1 MCDVIGLCVV
11 VCKFYG
17 TKSVIAYQARRLSS
31 NTHKGAAVEITH
43 IHTHVCVSVFVCV
56 CL

>member
-43 IHTHVCVSVFVCV
+43 IHTHDCVSVFVCV